1 MTLASIE
8 RRLALVATLVLA
20 IGVRM
25 AAAQAA
31 ADPDPAR
38 FAAEIKAF
46 DELDRRNTPPKG
58 AVLFVGSSS
67 VRLWPT
73 AERFPSLTVINRG
86 FGGAHISDVNHY
98 FDQTVRKY
106 AASVV
111 VFYAGD
117 NDLGNGKSSDRVFA
131 DYQAFVEKVHAA
143 KPDTEI
149 FFIAIKPSLA
159 RWKLWDTMK
168 AFNERVRTFSS
179 SRSRLH
185 VVDVAPPMLGAN
197 GQPRP
202 ELFVEDGLHMTPAG
216 YEIWTGLVSRALTPL
231 NRK

>member
-1 MTLASIE
+1 VTLTSIGRRAALTAS
-8 RRLALVATLVLA
+8 LALAF
-20 IGVRM
+20 GVRIV
-25 AAAQAA
+25 AAQAA
-31 ADPDPAR
+31 ADPNPAR
-38 FAAEIKAF
+38 FEAEIKAF
-46 DELDRRNTPPKG
+46 GELDRKSTPPKG

-67 VRLWPT
+67 IRLWPT
-73 AERFPSLTVINRG
+73 AERFPNLTVINRG
-86 FGGAHISDVNHY
+86 FGGSHISDVNHY

-106 AASVV
+106 AANVV
-111 VFYAGD
+111 VLYAGD
-117 NDLGNGKSSDRVFA
+117 NDLGSGKSSDRVFA

-149 FFIAIKPSLA
+149 VFVAIKPSLA

-168 AFNERVRTFSS
+168 AFNERVRAFSS
-179 SRSRLH
+179 SRARLH
-185 VVDVAPPMLGAN
+185 FVDVAPPMLGAN

-216 YEIWTGLVSRALTPL
+216 YDIWTGLVSRALTSL

>member
-1 MTLASIE
+1 MATMTRRAVLFVSVLLVPGA
-8 RRLALVATLVLA
+8 RLAL
-20 IGVRM
+20 
-25 AAAQAA
+25 AQSP

-38 FAAEIKAF
+38 FEAEIKGF
-46 DELDRRNTPPKG
+46 DELDRKNTTPKG

-67 VRLWPT
+67 IKRWPT
-73 AERFPSLTVINRG
+73 AEGLPGLTVINRG
-86 FGGAHISDVNHY
+86 FGGSYIADVNHY

-106 AASVV
+106 APSVI

-117 NDLGNGKSSDRVFA
+117 NDLGSGKSPDRVFA
-131 DYQAFVEKVHAA
+131 DYQAFVEKVHGA

-159 RWKLWDTMK
+159 RWKLWQTMK
-168 AFNERVRTFSS
+168 AFNERVRAFSS
-179 SRSRLH
+179 SRPRLH
-185 VVDVAPPMLGAN
+185 FVDVAPPMLGTD

-216 YEIWTGLVSRALTPL
+216 YEIWNDLVSRAVTPFV
-231 NRK
+231 RK

>member
-1 MTLASIE
+1 MALTSIG
-8 RRLALVATLVLA
+8 RRLALMASLALA
-20 IGVRM
+20 IGVRI

-31 ADPDPAR
+31 ADPNPAR
-38 FAAEIKAF
+38 FDSEIKAF
-46 DELDRRNTPPKG
+46 EELDRKNTPPKG

-67 VRLWPT
+67 IKRWST
-73 AERFPSLTVINRG
+73 AESFPGLTVINRG
-86 FGGAHISDVNHY
+86 FGGSYIADVNHY
-98 FDQTVRKY
+98 FDQTVRRY
-106 AASVV
+106 AANVV

-149 FFIAIKPSLA
+149 FYIAIKPSLA

-168 AFNERVRTFSS
+168 AFNERVRAFSS
-179 SRSRLH
+179 SRPRLH
-185 VVDVAPPMLGAN
+185 FVDVAPPMLGAN

-216 YEIWTGLVSRALTPL
+216 YEIWTALVSRALTPL

>member
-1 MTLASIE
+1 MATMT
-8 RRLALVATLVLA
+8 RRAVVFVSVLLLPGARIAVA
-20 IGVRM
+20 
-25 AAAQAA
+25 QSP
-31 ADPDPAR
+31 ADPDPVR
-38 FAAEIKAF
+38 FEAEIKAF
-46 DELDRRNTPPKG
+46 DELDRKNTPPKG

-67 VRLWPT
+67 IKRWST
-73 AERFPSLTVINRG
+73 AEGLPGLTVINRG
-86 FGGAHISDVNHY
+86 FGGSYIADVNHY

-106 AASVV
+106 AANVI

-117 NDLGNGKSSDRVFA
+117 NDLGGGKSPDRVFA

-159 RWKLWDTMK
+159 RWKLWQTMK

-179 SRSRLH
+179 SRPRLH
-185 VVDVAPPMLGAN
+185 FVDVAPPMLGTD

-216 YEIWTGLVSRALTPL
+216 YEIWNGLVSRAVTPFV
-231 NRK
+231 RK